1 MDKNEPIEHKN
12 LKKIRGIIQANL
24 QNITLNKLTLRNYI
38 ALLHT
43 LGYNQIHNIRWRP
56 WG

>member
-1 MDKNEPIEHKN
+1 MDKNEPIKHKN
-12 LKKIRGIIQANL
+12 PRKISGLIANL
-24 QNITLNKLTLRNYI
+24 PYITLNKLTLRNYI